1 MSLRIFILGINGFI
15 GSHLLTQILARQP
28 DWQIVGFDLHDHRIK
43 DKLDDPRLEF
53 KQGDINQSSH
63 WIAQQVQNC
72 DVILPLIAIA
82 TPATYVNNPLAIFEL
97 DFEANLRIIRL
108 CVEHHKRVV
117 FPSTSEVY
125 GMCTDPVFD
134 EETSPLILGPINK
147 PRWIY
152 SCSKQMLD
160 RVIHAYGL
168 QSRLNYTLFRPFNWI
183 GAQLDD
189 PHNPK
194 PGSSRVIS
202 QFMGNILRGE
212 SIQLVEGGQQRR
224 SFIDIE
230 DGTSALLKILEN
242 KEGCAEQRIFN
253 IGNPQNDC
261 SIEQLARYLLEEIK
275 RYPNYAAIAQNTQFE
290 TIAGEQ
296 YYGAGYQ
303 DVAYRVPS
311 IKNAQRYLGW
321 TPKIDIQTSLQKIV
335 AYHLAG

>member
-53 KQGDINQSSH
+53 KQGDISQSSH

-230 DGTSALLKILEN
+230 DGISALLKIIEN

-275 RYPNYAAIAQNTQFE
+275 RYPNYAAIAQNTQLE

>member
-15 GSHLLTQILARQP
+15 GSHLLTQILANQP
-28 DWQIVGFDLHDHRIK
+28 DWHVIGFDLHDHRIK
-43 DKLDDPRLEF
+43 DKLDAPRLEF
-53 KQGDINQSSH
+53 KQGDINEQSN
-63 WIAQQVQNC
+63 WIAQQIQNC
-72 DVILPLIAIA
+72 DVVLPLIAIA
-82 TPATYVNNPLAIFEL
+82 TPATYVHRPLAIFEL

-108 CVEHHKRVV
+108 CVQYQKRVV

-125 GMCTDPVFD
+125 GMCTDPIFD

-147 PRWIY
+147 SRWIY

-168 QSRLNYTLFRPFNWI
+168 QGQLNYTLFRPFNWI

-189 PHNPK
+189 PHNSK

-212 SIQLVEGGQQRR
+212 AIQLVDGGQQRR

-230 DGTSALLKILEN
+230 DGISALLKIIEN

-261 SIEQLARYLLEEIK
+261 SIEQLARYLLGEVK
-275 RYPNYAAIAQNTQFE
+275 RYPDYVNVAQNTQLE
-290 TIAGEQ
+290 TVPAEQ
-296 YYGAGYQ
+296 YYGTGYQ

-335 AYHLAG
+335 AYHLA